1 MADLPPGA
9 LAPFVH
15 TFRVVGGVDGPRR
28 FVDARVASAATFGPQ
43 TPVQIAASP
52 HAIVPRVVCTARTR
66 PRWMSKPVTSQS
78 P

>member
-28 FVDARVASAATFGPQ
+28 FVDARVASAAY
-43 TPVQIAASP
+43 AARSCGIYSWP
-52 HAIVPRVVCTARTR
+52 PAGASGT
-66 PRWMSKPVTSQS
+66 
-78 P
+78 